1 MKNIAFDLYG
11 TLVDIHTDESAPH
24 FIQNINRFVKERFDV
39 ADFFV
44 SIMRSVKNFP
54 QMMRMNP
61 TFFACS
67 CKFSGVRPTLR
78 SWQHNSAISLAINC
92 KYIAA

>member
-24 FIQNINRFVKERFDV
+24 FIQNINRFGKERFDV
-39 ADFFV
+39 ADFF
-44 SIMRSVKNFP
+44 R
-54 QMMRMNP
+54 QYH
-61 TFFACS
+61 A
-67 CKFSGVRPTLR
+67 TLR